1 MPAETLKPRV
11 DWLDDERRKDKAA
24 LGRLE
29 EKLGAAEAALAAQ
42 TKQIQEVSA
51 QVARV
56 YAKFQPG
63 QIEELLSHHREDLQ
77 RTMES
82 LEKRRLEAEEKGA
95 KVRVAERESIERAL
109 GDMHR
114 QLAGLTELQR
124 TVESRREEQARL
136 GAALQEARKALDGL
150 VRRDEERVRVIAA
163 MEETRRQDVR
173 RLGEIQG
180 EIQAQRQKFNESGAR
195 LEGLETGARRFE
207 TRLGELS
214 AADLERRNAA
224 AVWQEQQN
232 AAGSERDRQWK
243 EWERTLGSLAAS
255 MKDYSER
262 MEGYAETHRAM
273 RQALEDT
280 RQLSERSEQRLHEME
295 EMLRLSTDRL
305 RQEWSAYLADD
316 QKRWTA
322 QGLTQD
328 DRWREHDRREQKA
341 LDRLSRAEDQ
351 LAEAGDQAREREAG
365 DRSRLEALA
374 NLVHEWLARLESGR

>member
-77 RTMES
+77 HTMES

-95 KVRVAERESIERAL
+95 KVRVAERESTERTL

-136 GAALQEARKALDGL
+136 GAALQETRKTLDGL

-163 MEETRRQDVR
+163 LEETRRQDVR

-180 EIQAQRQKFNESGAR
+180 ENQAQRQKFNESAAR

-232 AAGSERDRQWK
+232 AASSERDRQWK

-262 MEGYAETHRAM
+262 MEAYAETHRAM

-280 RQLSERSEQRLHEME
+280 RQLSEHSEQRLHEME

-305 RQEWSAYLADD
+305 RQEWSTYLADD

-351 LAEAGDQAREREAG
+351 LAEAADQAREREAG

>member
-29 EKLGAAEAALAAQ
+29 EKLGAAEAALTAQ
-42 TKQIQEVSA
+42 TKQLQEVSA

-82 LEKRRLEAEEKGA
+82 LEKRRLDAEEKGA
-95 KVRVAERESIERAL
+95 KLRVAERESAERAL

-124 TVESRREEQARL
+124 TAESRREEQARL
-136 GAALQEARKALDGL
+136 SAALQEARKTLDGL

-180 EIQAQRQKFNESGAR
+180 EMQAQRQKFNESGAR

-232 AAGSERDRQWK
+232 AASSERDRQWK

-262 MEGYAETHRAM
+262 MQAYAETHRGM

-280 RQLSERSEQRLHEME
+280 RQLNERSEQRLHEME

-341 LDRLSRAEDQ
+341 LDRLARAEDQ
-351 LAEAGDQAREREAG
+351 LAQVADQAREREAG

>member
-232 AAGSERDRQWK
+232 AASSERDRQWK